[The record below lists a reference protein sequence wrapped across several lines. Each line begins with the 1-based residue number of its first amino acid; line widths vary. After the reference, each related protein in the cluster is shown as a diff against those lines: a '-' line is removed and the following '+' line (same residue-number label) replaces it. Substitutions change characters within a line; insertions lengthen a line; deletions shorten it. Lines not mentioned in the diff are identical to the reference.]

1 MKQFFKYVLATVVGI
16 ILTSFLSLIFFIF
29 IISAFVSSINKNES
43 VMVEDKS
50 ILYVDL
56 NQPIIERSLDNH
68 FDLDY
73 LMGVEADKIGFF
85 DLINGIKKA
94 ETDDRIKGIYINVSA
109 PQSGMATMKE
119 VRQALIE
126 FKKSGKP
133 IIAYSEVY
141 SQGAYYLAS
150 VANKVYLNPQGDL
163 EFKGLN
169 SEVMFFKGALDK
181 IGVEMQILRV
191 GDFKSAVE
199 PYTNT
204 KMSEPNRLQVS
215 QMVNGIYDEII
226 KEIGS
231 SRNISTDSLKSIANQ
246 YKIQQPEDA
255 LKYKMVDALK
265 YKDEVL
271 EELNTIT
278 NTKKNKNFPIV
289 SINDYIKNKVETDI
303 SNKNKVAVIYAN
315 GEITGGEGDDA
326 TIGSERISRA
336 IRKARIDSTI
346 KAIVL
351 RVNSPGGSALA
362 SEVIWREVSLTKK
375 VKPVIAS
382 FGDVAASGGYYIAAG
397 ADSILVQPNTITGS
411 IGVFGIIPNA
421 QKLLNDKIGITFD
434 NEKTGQFADIM
445 SLTRPMTP
453 GERFILQN
461 GINRV
466 YNVFINRVSTGRT
479 RSKEYIETIASGRVW
494 TGKDAVRIGLADRE
508 AGFKEAIESA
518 ARKANIK
525 NYRLVEYPEKLD
537 PIKALLNNSKNN
549 IQTYFLQRELGNEYS
564 IYKKIKEA
572 SQRSGIQTHMMFVPV
587 IY

>member
-50 ILYVDL
+50 ILYIDL
-56 NQPIIERSLDNH
+56 NQPITERSLDNH

-73 LMGVEADKIGFF
+73 LMGVDPDKIGFF

-231 SRNISTDSLKSIANQ
+231 SRKISTDSLKSIANQ
-246 YKIQQPEDA
+246 YKIQHSEDA

-303 SNKNKVAVIYAN
+303 SNKNKIAVIYAN

-336 IRKARIDSTI
+336 IRKARLDSNI

-434 NEKTGQFADIM
+434 NEKTGEYADIM

-537 PIKALLNNSKNN
+537 PIRALLNSSKNN

>member
-56 NQPIIERSLDNH
+56 NQPITERSLDNH

-73 LMGVEADKIGFF
+73 LMGVDPDKIGFF

-231 SRNISTDSLKSIANQ
+231 SRKISTDSLKSIANQ
-246 YKIQQPEDA
+246 YKIQHSEDA

-303 SNKNKVAVIYAN
+303 SNKNKIAVIYAN

-336 IRKARIDSTI
+336 IRKARLDSNI

-434 NEKTGQFADIM
+434 NEKTGEYADIM

-537 PIKALLNNSKNN
+537 PIRALLNSSKNN

>member
-50 ILYVDL
+50 ILYVDI

-73 LMGVEADKIGFF
+73 LMGLEADKIGFF

-336 IRKARIDSTI
+336 IRKARLDSTI

>member
-56 NQPIIERSLDNH
+56 NQPITERSLDNH

-73 LMGVEADKIGFF
+73 LMGVDPDKIGFF

-231 SRNISTDSLKSIANQ
+231 SRKISTDSLKSIANQ
-246 YKIQQPEDA
+246 YKIQHPEDA

-303 SNKNKVAVIYAN
+303 SNKNKIAVIYAN

-336 IRKARIDSTI
+336 IRKARLDSNI

-434 NEKTGQFADIM
+434 NEKTGEYADIM

-537 PIKALLNNSKNN
+537 PIRALLNSSKNN